1 MSRLIA
7 VFLLAAS
14 SIFCLE
20 IPDNYVPVQGL
31 VRPYHKVSYIPEPDV
46 SRAIYWLPIQ
56 SVEGVNIS
64 QGPIN
69 ERQGRTHSFYSCLY
83 AADFLGSYDL
93 EPGTILAARSGI
105 VLDINAG
112 CSADDSIHHA
122 DSCGDGFGNWIGILH
137 KDGEISFYAHLA
149 EIFAQQGKTVE
160 AGEFIGIEGST
171 GQAGSRHLHF
181 SVHRSDLYQEGR
193 SFDLDNTLQEFS
205 PPYHYPTVPYRL
217 RYIEA
222 KTAVQTTVDI
232 RHFRNLDWDRN
243 YSDEAKFL
251 EVPTASN
258 LIELELFTMNLNVLF
273 HGSQT
278 DNIGALEP
286 RQRYTPGNE
295 KGSPAG
301 IYVTDNPAYAAAHS
315 FPWSSDEGVD
325 LYFERGEENGREYVV
340 LEVPKEIETRM
351 QQPVYIY
358 TVKPDSFS
366 PVVSDPVGH
375 NYRSVESVDCIAK
388 QVFESV
394 TQAVEFHG
402 GRVIIKE

>member
-1 MSRLIA
+1 MSRLIV

-14 SIFCLE
+14 SLFCLE
-20 IPDNYVPVQGL
+20 IPDNYAPVQGL
-31 VRPYHKVSYIPEPDV
+31 VRPCHKVFYIPEPDV
-46 SRAIYWLPIQ
+46 SQAIYRLPIQ
-56 SVEGVNIS
+56 SVEGVNIF

-69 ERQGRTHSFYSCLY
+69 ERQGLSHSFYSCLY
-83 AADFLGSYDL
+83 AADFLGSYNS

-105 VLDINAG
+105 VLDINNA
-112 CSADDSIHHA
+112 CFTDDAICHA
-122 DSCGDGFGNWIGILH
+122 DSCGDGFGNWVGILH
-137 KDGEISFYAHLA
+137 EDGEISFYAHLA
-149 EIFAQQGKTVE
+149 EIFVQKSQRVE
-160 AGEFIGIEGST
+160 TGESIGIEGAT

-181 SVHRSDLYQEGR
+181 SVHRSDLYLEGR
-193 SFDLDNTLQEFS
+193 SFDLDNILQEFS
-205 PPYHYPTVPYRL
+205 LPYYYPTVPYRL

-222 KTAVQTTVDI
+222 LTAMQTTVDI

-243 YSDEAKFL
+243 YIDESKFL
-251 EVPTASN
+251 AVGTSSN
-258 LIELELFTMNLNVLF
+258 LIELELFTMNLNILF

-286 RQRYTPGNE
+286 RRRYIPGNE
-295 KGSPAG
+295 EGAPEGTYA
-301 IYVTDNPAYAAAHS
+301 TDNPAYAAAHS
-315 FPWSSDEGVD
+315 FPWSSDEGVY
-325 LYFERGEENGREYVV
+325 LCFERDEENGREYVL
-340 LEVPKEIETRM
+340 LEVPKEIEARM

-358 TVKPDSFS
+358 TVKSDSFS
-366 PVVSDPVGH
+366 PVVSDLVGH